1 MPRKDSGNE
10 FNLPGVFTSDLEI
23 VRIGKYFVGVVVVQ
37 ALNNSM
43 QQNCEATKVR
53 LDQASALFNLP
64 PF

>member
-1 MPRKDSGNE
+1 M
-10 FNLPGVFTSDLEI
+10 NLICQVSEMGI
-23 VRIGKYFVGVVVVQ
+23 VRIGENVVVVVVVVVVQ

-53 LDQASALFNLP
+53 LDQACALFNLP